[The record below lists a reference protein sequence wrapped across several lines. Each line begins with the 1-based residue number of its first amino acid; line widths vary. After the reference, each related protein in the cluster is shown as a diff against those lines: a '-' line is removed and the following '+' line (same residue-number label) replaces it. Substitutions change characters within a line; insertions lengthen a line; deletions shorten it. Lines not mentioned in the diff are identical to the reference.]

1 MARSKASAQAK
12 SSGTKREREEDD
24 VGYADGDKIED
35 QQPAVK
41 QAKTEDST
49 TGQASRGSRSKGNK
63 QSVDK
68 AKLDS
73 IMDAYG
79 VLPLQDTELGG
90 PTQATPET
98 ILALV
103 YLAMLTSARINH
115 ELAYKSL
122 QCLIE
127 AGYHDLNTLQK
138 STWKERTEVL
148 TKGGYTK
155 YREKTAT
162 ALGELAEFVRQK
174 HGLLVE
180 QHRQLENRLEICFRT
195 FLR

>member
-1 MARSKASAQAK
+1 M
-12 SSGTKREREEDD
+12 
-24 VGYADGDKIED
+24 
-35 QQPAVK
+35 K

-68 AKLDS
+68 VKLDS

-115 ELAYKSL
+115 ELAYKSYS
-122 QCLIE
+122 
-127 AGYHDLNTLQK
+127 A
-138 STWKERTEVL
+138 
-148 TKGGYTK
+148 
-155 YREKTAT
+155 
-162 ALGELAEFVRQK
+162 
-174 HGLLVE
+174 
-180 QHRQLENRLEICFRT
+180 
-195 FLR
+195 

>member
-1 MARSKASAQAK
+1 MARSKASTPAK

-24 VGYADGDKIED
+24 VGYANGDKIED
-35 QQPAVK
+35 QQPVVK
-41 QAKTEDST
+41 QAKTEDAT
-49 TGQASRGSRSKGNK
+49 TGEPSQGSRSKSNK
-63 QSVDK
+63 QSIHK

-79 VLPLQDTELGG
+79 VVPLQDTELGG

-127 AGYHDLNTLQK
+127 AGYYDLNTLQK

-148 TKGGYTK
+148 TKGGYTR

-162 ALGELAEFVRQK
+162 AFWRASYICAT
-174 HGLLVE
+174 
-180 QHRQLENRLEICFRT
+180 EIWSVSRAIQT
-195 FLR
+195 AGK